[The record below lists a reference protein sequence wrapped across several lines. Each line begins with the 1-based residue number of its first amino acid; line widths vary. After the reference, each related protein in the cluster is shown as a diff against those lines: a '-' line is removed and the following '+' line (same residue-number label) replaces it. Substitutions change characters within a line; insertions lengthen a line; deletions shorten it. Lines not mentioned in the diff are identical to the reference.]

1 MKRDL
6 KTQILSAAIIIF
18 VLIAVITM
26 VYASTNDLGSEDDP
40 IVTLSYLEL
49 KISQLKDYIDKKSFS
64 PGDSQSADSVDNLTY
79 EVVELKKGQYLVAG
93 AGTEVILRAGEATAI
108 TSSLGGLS
116 DVTGAKDI
124 QQDEKIPTEHL
135 LIIPRDD
142 GRGLRALSDSFL
154 LVRGKYTIK

>member
-1 MKRDL
+1 MKKNL
-6 KTQILSAAIIIF
+6 KTQILSAAIVIF
-18 VLIAVITM
+18 VLIAVVSM
-26 VYASTNDLGSEDDP
+26 VYASTNDLGSKDDP

-64 PGDSQSADSVDNLTY
+64 PGDLQSADPTDNLTY

-108 TSSLGGLS
+108 ISPLGGLS
-116 DVTGAKDI
+116 DVTGARDI
-124 QQDEKIPTEHL
+124 QQDEKIPTDHL

>member
-1 MKRDL
+1 MKRNL

-64 PGDSQSADSVDNLTY
+64 PGDSQSADSRQFN
-79 EVVELKKGQYLVAG
+79 
-93 AGTEVILRAGEATAI
+93 I
-108 TSSLGGLS
+108 
-116 DVTGAKDI
+116 
-124 QQDEKIPTEHL
+124 
-135 LIIPRDD
+135 
-142 GRGLRALSDSFL
+142 
-154 LVRGKYTIK
+154 